1 MMEDV
6 MLQLFLSFAKVS
18 DGFKRLVFGLLIAF
32 LKEAAIILDVSF
44 EQVIGLRFSGLI
56 NYSKI
61 SDSFEEFLRILMHIL
76 HESCFGLSD
85 VTVIFC
91 LMVTLFYYK
100 SKSVKQFA
108 QIRTLYEQKLSEL
121 KRELQ
126 NQDDVFCHTMA
137 GLKKAEKQSVE
148 LNRFMFQQLRS
159 TEKVL
164 IKFNEERNI
173 FKHPAVLA
181 QQPYFGKANGLE
193 TKDGNNAKSFSNSKI
208 TDGHLQKSHSSSNY
222 PIETETKQIESA
234 L

>member
-61 SDSFEEFLRILMHIL
+61 SDSFEEFLRILMQIL

-108 QIRTLYEQKLSEL
+108 QIRTSYEQKLSEL

-126 NQDDVFCHTMA
+126 NQDDAFCYTMA

-181 QQPYFGKANGLE
+181 QFFQLSY
-193 TKDGNNAKSFSNSKI
+193 
-208 TDGHLQKSHSSSNY
+208 
-222 PIETETKQIESA
+222 
-234 L
+234 

>member
-1 MMEDV
+1 
-6 MLQLFLSFAKVS
+6 
-18 DGFKRLVFGLLIAF
+18 
-32 LKEAAIILDVSF
+32 
-44 EQVIGLRFSGLI
+44 
-56 NYSKI
+56 
-61 SDSFEEFLRILMHIL
+61 
-76 HESCFGLSD
+76 
-85 VTVIFC
+85 
-91 LMVTLFYYK
+91 MVTLFYYK

-108 QIRTLYEQKLSEL
+108 QIRTSYEQKLSEL

-173 FKHPAVLA
+173 FKHPAVPA

-193 TKDGNNAKSFSNSKI
+193 TKDGNNAKSFSN
-208 TDGHLQKSHSSSNY
+208 
-222 PIETETKQIESA
+222 
-234 L
+234 